1 MAPLVAALLK
11 AGLPLLAQAAAAK
24 GSELL
29 ETHLGVPPGG
39 VSAMLETPEGV
50 QRLQEI
56 EQKDAENLR
65 AFILSLVQ
73 AEVGDLADARRHAAA
88 MAGSAPNGPGVWR
101 PNVMVA
107 AAWGVAFLV
116 LWLIWHANNLDEF
129 TKATMSLILGRVLG
143 WIDQAFQFDFGSTR
157 SSKAKDV
164 AIEQLSRRGRDQ

>member
-1 MAPLVAALLK
+1 
-11 AGLPLLAQAAAAK
+11 
-24 GSELL
+24 
-29 ETHLGVPPGG
+29 
-39 VSAMLETPEGV
+39 
-50 QRLQEI
+50 
-56 EQKDAENLR
+56 
-65 AFILSLVQ
+65 
-73 AEVGDLADARRHAAA
+73 
-88 MAGSAPNGPGVWR
+88 
-101 PNVMVA
+101 MVA